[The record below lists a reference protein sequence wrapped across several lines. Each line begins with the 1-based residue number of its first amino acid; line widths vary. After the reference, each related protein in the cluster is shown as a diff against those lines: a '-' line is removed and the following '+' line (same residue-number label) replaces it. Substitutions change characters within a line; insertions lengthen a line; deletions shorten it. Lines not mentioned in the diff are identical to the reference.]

1 MGRAQ
6 GRVGGAGGVPLVAV
20 AVIAVAVVIAAAA
33 GAGQDLKGG
42 ELEQA
47 RRLYAQLKAAH
58 EEQRARQ
65 SLELAGALLDYYP
78 GFDRNDEVLVMAVA
92 AADEVGDRRHALAL
106 SDELLAD
113 YPHSPLL
120 DGALERAATIA
131 LAGGDSLRA
140 AHYRLLHHDRDP
152 VRGLRADGAP
162 RSAPLLEKLSAGQ
175 LSDLVLFHPDSAM
188 LPWLQCLRA
197 RRLLEAGREADA
209 RQVVARLEEA
219 SPGDRWTVEALNLLG
234 LASPAQAV
242 PPEGPDG
249 PVRVRQV
256 GVLCPLSGRH
266 AALGAAFAEAAR
278 LAAAHANAELDRNFS
293 LVIEDTG
300 GDPVG
305 GALAARRLCAG
316 RGSIALFGD
325 LLSDPTAAAAVVAA
339 QHAVPLVSPTATND
353 RLWELGANVFQT
365 NLPGQH
371 EPRLLAALAVRV
383 LLKREVAV
391 LFPDDAE
398 GRRLA
403 DAFAAEIEALGGRVV
418 GRVAFAADATDAAN
432 AAAATDAG
440 EALRS
445 VRALRP
451 EAVYVPATA
460 AQAARLA
467 AALPRE
473 GLGALV
479 LGTAGWN
486 DPGLLAQAGTA
497 LDGAVIPD
505 DAPLFPAAW
514 QRDFA
519 GAWPTGAHGAEA
531 DQLAWQAYRSL
542 RLLLDTLAGSGAR
555 TRGELT
561 AALRRRLTREDL
573 DRGGVSTLAG
583 AVRVVRGQATEPF
596 PAALFEGGRR

>member
-6 GRVGGAGGVPLVAV
+6 ERVFGGMPLTAIV
-20 AVIAVAVVIAAAA
+20 VIAVAVTVAATAVA
-33 GAGQDLKGG
+33 GRDLKGS

-47 RRLYAQLKAAH
+47 RRLYAQLKAAQ

-65 SLELAGALLDYYP
+65 CLELAGTLLDYYP
-78 GFDRNDEVLVMAVA
+78 GFDRNDEVLVIAVA
-92 AADEVGDRRHALAL
+92 AAAGIGDRRHALAL
-106 SDELLAD
+106 SDELLSG

-140 AHYRLLHHDRDP
+140 AHYRLLEYDRDP
-152 VRGLRADGAP
+152 VRGQRADGAP
-162 RSAPLLEKLSAGQ
+162 HSAPLLERLSAGQ

-209 RQVVARLEEA
+209 RHVVAQLEEA
-219 SPGDRWTVEALNLLG
+219 APADRWTVEALNLLG
-234 LASPAQAV
+234 LASPAQAA
-242 PPEGPDG
+242 PPAEPDG

-256 GVLCPLSGRH
+256 GVLCPLSGRY
-266 AALGAAFAEAAR
+266 AELGAAFAEAAR

-293 LVIEDTG
+293 LIIEDSG

-325 LLSDPTAAAAVVAA
+325 LLSDPTAAAAVVAG

-365 NLPGQH
+365 NLPGQY
-371 EPRLLAALAVRV
+371 EPRLLAALAVQV

-391 LFPDDAE
+391 LLPDDAE

-403 DAFAAEIEALGGRVV
+403 DAFATEIEALGGRIV
-418 GRVAFAADATDAAN
+418 GRVTFAADGAD
-432 AAAATDAG
+432 AAAALQA
-440 EALRS
+440 

-460 AQAARLA
+460 AQAARLVPV
-467 AALPRE
+467 LPRE
-473 GLGALV
+473 GFGALV
-479 LGTAGWN
+479 LGTGSWN
-486 DPGLLAQAGTA
+486 DPGLLAQAGDA

-505 DAPLFPAAW
+505 DAPLYPSTW
-514 QRDFA
+514 QRDFEA
-519 GAWPTGAHGAEA
+519 AWPAGVHGAEA
-531 DQLAWQAYRSL
+531 DQLARQAYRSL

-573 DRGGVSTLAG
+573 DRGGVATLAE
-583 AVRVVRGQATEPF
+583 AVRIVRGQATEPF